1 MKGNRKWLVFVLL
14 FSFILGSISVQAA
27 DDRLGTIV
35 DGSLLTEES
44 VVEGFSRPL
53 DSLERGTYL
62 SNGNGRLSNKGNHI
76 VNVYGS
82 TSCKKTCDQVK
93 VTLHLQRLVGNSW
106 VTIYTLGPKVATNT
120 YFVSNSRNYTVAG
133 GYYYR
138 VSGSHTAIKGSTAES
153 TASYTNGL
161 WID

>member
-27 DDRLGTIV
+27 DDRLGTTV

-120 YFVSNSRNYTVAG
+120 YFVSNSKNYTITG

-138 VSGSHTAIKGSTAES
+138 IKGSHTAIKGSTTES
-153 TASYTNGL
+153 TASYTDGL

>member
-27 DDRLGTIV
+27 DDRLGTTV

-62 SNGNGRLSNKGNHI
+62 SNGNGRLSNKGNHS

-120 YFVSNSRNYTVAG
+120 YFVSNSKNYTVAG

-138 VSGSHTAIKGSTAES
+138 IKGSHTAIKGSTTES
-153 TASYTNGL
+153 TASYTDGL
-161 WID
+161 WIK

>member
-1 MKGNRKWLVFVLL
+1 M
-14 FSFILGSISVQAA
+14 
-27 DDRLGTIV
+27 

>member
-27 DDRLGTIV
+27 DDRLGTTV

-62 SNGNGRLSNKGNHI
+62 SNGNGRLSNKGNHS

-82 TSCKKTCDQVK
+82 TS
-93 VTLHLQRLVGNSW
+93 LVGNSW

-120 YFVSNSRNYTVAG
+120 YFVSNSKNYTVAG

-138 VSGSHTAIKGSTAES
+138 IKGSHTAIKGSTTES
-153 TASYTNGL
+153 TASYTDGL
-161 WID
+161 WIK

>member
-27 DDRLGTIV
+27 DDRLGTTV

-62 SNGNGRLSNKGNHI
+62 SNGNGS
-76 VNVYGS
+76 
-82 TSCKKTCDQVK
+82 
-93 VTLHLQRLVGNSW
+93 
-106 VTIYTLGPKVATNT
+106 
-120 YFVSNSRNYTVAG
+120 SRP
-133 GYYYR
+133 
-138 VSGSHTAIKGSTAES
+138 
-153 TASYTNGL
+153 
-161 WID
+161 